1 MFKYNLLSVNQDTK
15 TIKGVE
21 KGILTGILYLAPSM
35 ESGFQTCPNA
45 SKGCKEACLYTAG
58 RGAFSN
64 VKKARINRTL
74 RFFNDRENFFK
85 DIIMDIE
92 ILKIQAKRLNL
103 IPCVRLNGT
112 SDIDWQGIKAES
124 GLSIIEL
131 FNNIQFY
138 DYTKFKNREPRF
150 KNYHMTYSRK
160 ETDSVT
166 DIKAIIKKGIN
177 VAVVFKTIPSHW
189 IGLRVISGEE
199 SDIRF
204 NDPKGVIIGLIAKGK
219 AKKDISGFVI

>member
-1 MFKYNLLSVNQDTK
+1 MLSPDSALMPCQSISDVPLSLTH
-15 TIKGVE
+15 
-21 KGILTGILYLAPSM
+21 GI
-35 ESGFQTCPNA
+35 
-45 SKGCKEACLYTAG
+45 
-58 RGAFSN
+58 
-64 VKKARINRTL
+64 
-74 RFFNDRENFFK
+74 
-85 DIIMDIE
+85 
-92 ILKIQAKRLNL
+92 
-103 IPCVRLNGT
+103 
-112 SDIDWQGIKAES
+112 
-124 GLSIIEL
+124 
-131 FNNIQFY
+131 
-138 DYTKFKNREPRF
+138 RF

-166 DIKAIIKKGIN
+166 DIKTIIKKGIN